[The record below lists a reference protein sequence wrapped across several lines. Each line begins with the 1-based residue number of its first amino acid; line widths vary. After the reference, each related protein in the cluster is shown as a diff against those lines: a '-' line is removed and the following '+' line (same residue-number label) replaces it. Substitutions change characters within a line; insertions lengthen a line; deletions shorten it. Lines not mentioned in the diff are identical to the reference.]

1 MEYVLRKVSNFSK
14 TLQELLDAN
23 GIRAAKLSKDLNIS
37 KSLISRYL
45 RGEVSPKQDN
55 LEAIAK
61 YFNVTYAKLLG
72 YDDSPTKQD
81 IIKEKIDKMNE
92 YQLETLEKFIDTFLL
107 N

>member
-14 TLQELLDAN
+14 TLQELLDVN

-72 YDDSPTKQD
+72 YDDSSAKQD
-81 IIKEKIDKMNE
+81 IIKEKIDKMDE

>member
-81 IIKEKIDKMNE
+81 IIKGKIDKMNE

>member
-1 MEYVLRKVSNFSK
+1 MEHILRKVSNFSK

>member
-81 IIKEKIDKMNE
+81 IIKEKIDKMDE
-92 YQLETLEKFIDTFLL
+92 HQLETLEKFIDTFLL

>member
-81 IIKEKIDKMNE
+81 LIKEKIDKMDE

>member
-1 MEYVLRKVSNFSK
+1 MEYILRKVSNFSK

-81 IIKEKIDKMNE
+81 IIKEKIDKMDE

>member
-1 MEYVLRKVSNFSK
+1 MEYVLRKISNFSK

-81 IIKEKIDKMNE
+81 IIKGKIDKMDE
-92 YQLETLEKFIDTFLL
+92 SQLETLEKFIDTFLL

>member
-81 IIKEKIDKMNE
+81 IIKEKIDKMDE

>member
-72 YDDSPTKQD
+72 YDNSPTKQD
-81 IIKEKIDKMNE
+81 IIKEKIDKMDE